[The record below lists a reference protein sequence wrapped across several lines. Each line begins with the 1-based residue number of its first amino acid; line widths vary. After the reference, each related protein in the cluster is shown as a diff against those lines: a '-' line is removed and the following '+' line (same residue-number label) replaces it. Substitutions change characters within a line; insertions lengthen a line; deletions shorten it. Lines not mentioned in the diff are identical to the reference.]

1 MALGISSLR
10 YTEVLRGKAWR
21 GTAPTALSAPDR
33 RLQTA
38 RPRPYLVC
46 PAVLRLTLNVEGL
59 ALRRQVREDVLKQRV
74 GRGHWPREAGGGG
87 SARWQDVPE
96 GPAGSRAWTLGRRHG
111 VGPADTQ
118 SAG

>member
-33 RLQTA
+33 RLQTT

-59 ALRRQVREDVLKQRV
+59 ALRRQVCEDVLKQRV
-74 GRGHWPREAGGGG
+74 GRGRWPREAGGGG
-87 SARWQDVPE
+87 QCQV
-96 GPAGSRAWTLGRRHG
+96 AGRA
-111 VGPADTQ
+111 
-118 SAG
+118 